1 MIFAM
6 VNSKSK
12 DNQRSHSSRNSE
24 AAKAS
29 RTGPTPASISY
40 PTSAGNSPDNSVAS
54 SGPAIRATTSNEV
67 HSSPSNANSK
77 VTNIERYQSKPLKS
91 NSVEAANT
99 DQTGTSH
106 TPRSS
111 HGETR
116 RRRAS

>member
-1 MIFAM
+1 M

-12 DNQRSHSSRNSE
+12 DNQRSHSGRSSE

-29 RTGPTPASISY
+29 PTGPTPASISY

-54 SGPAIRATTSNEV
+54 SGPAVRATTSNEV
-67 HSSPSNANSK
+67 HRSPSNANSK
-77 VTNIERYQSKPLKS
+77 VTDIERYRSKPLKS
-91 NSVEAANT
+91 NSVEAANA
-99 DQTGTSH
+99 DQTGTKH
-106 TPRSS
+106 TQRSS

>member
-1 MIFAM
+1 M

-12 DNQRSHSSRNSE
+12 DNQRSHSGRSSE

-40 PTSAGNSPDNSVAS
+40 PTSAGNSPDNSVIS
-54 SGPAIRATTSNEV
+54 SGPAVRATTSNEV

-99 DQTGTSH
+99 DQTETSH
-106 TPRSS
+106 TPHNS
-111 HGETR
+111 HGEAR
-116 RRRAS
+116 RRKVS